1 MPPCRKRRVAL
12 FAVLLVVCPW
22 RLAGGVPYA
31 GAHQR
36 TTDQPV
42 SHHLEALVSEALPV
56 FSADRSARL
65 RNATAGV
72 NAMVSADAGVLPWR
86 DALGVAGIPETPG
99 KLDRAADRS
108 LFSLHCLLT
117 L

>member
-1 MPPCRKRRVAL
+1 M

-31 GAHQR
+31 GTHQR

-42 SHHLEALVSEALPV
+42 SHRLEALVSETLPV

-72 NAMVSADAGVLPWR
+72 NAMGSADAGVLPWHN
-86 DALGVAGIPETPG
+86 AMGIAAILETPG
-99 KLDRAADRS
+99 KLDRTADRS